1 MTGAGAAG
9 AARVEELIGLL
20 QERLR
25 ARAVVGGIRVVGG
38 AAMAL
43 RFRDDPDVRVTTDI
57 DAVFHPR
64 PDVDD
69 VIAEI
74 ALERDLPRD
83 WLNAAA
89 GAWVARRPPHPPQ
102 ADFAVEVATIEEL
115 IAMKLAAARE
125 QDLHDLVILVRHAG
139 IERESELVEIAYD
152 YYGEES
158 LALSWPREEYLEIA
172 AEVVARALEQPPH
185 P

>member
-1 MTGAGAAG
+1 MTGEGEAG
-9 AARVEELIGLL
+9 AARVEELVGLL
-20 QERLR
+20 RERLQ
-25 ARAVVGGIRVVGG
+25 AREVVGGIRVVGG

-64 PDVDD
+64 PDVDI

-74 ALERDLPRD
+74 AAERGLPPD

-89 GAWVARRPPHPPQ
+89 GAWVARRPPHPQQP
-102 ADFAVEVATIEEL
+102 DFAVDIATVEEL
-115 IAMKLAAARE
+115 IAMKMAAARE
-125 QDLHDLVILVRHAG
+125 QDLHDLVIIVRREG
-139 IERESELVEIAYD
+139 IRSPSELVEIAYE
-152 YYGEES
+152 YYGEAS

-172 AEVVARALEQPPH
+172 ADVVARARAQTPH